1 MKAIMIMFDSL
12 NRRFLEPYGCRETI
26 TPNFLRLAQKTV
38 RFENSYAGSLPCIPA
53 RRELHTGRYNF
64 LHRSWGPLEPF
75 DDSMPGILREHGIHS
90 HLVSDHG
97 HYWECGGATYHTQYT
112 TWENIRGQ
120 EGDPWAPVVG
130 GAEGTDPNFA
140 VFTEGLR
147 SELYRQNLANRTRVT
162 EKDQYPLVKTFD
174 QGLEF
179 LRENEGKDSFFLQ
192 IESFSPHEPFMAG
205 REFKEMYPGKIKG
218 KKYEWPDYGP
228 VTEAPDEIEEVR
240 YSYFADLTMCDE
252 QLGRLLDYMDEKN
265 LWEDTMVIVNTDH
278 GYMLGE
284 HGYWA
289 KNYMLCY
296 DEIVHTPLFIWDP
309 RFPESAGT
317 SRTALV
323 QTIDLPV
330 TILKFFGIDSAED
343 MQGQD
348 IAQIIGEDKGS
359 RSCGL
364 FGIFGAHICCTDG
377 RYVYMR
383 APRNLEIPLHE
394 YTLMPTHMM
403 DFFSPRELESM
414 ERHEAFSFTKNCPVM
429 QIDADKAIRCIEE
442 GDYLFD
448 LWNDPGQKHPIVS
461 EEIVGKMEQSMV
473 RLMRL
478 NDAPEELYLRF
489 GFA

>member
-1 MKAIMIMFDSL
+1 MAVGRQSL
-12 NRRFLEPYGCRETI
+12 RISSDWHRKPCGLRTA
-26 TPNFLRLAQKTV
+26 TPEVCPVFPQGESCTRDGIIFCTGPGDLW
-38 RFENSYAGSLPCIPA
+38 SL
-53 RRELHTGRYNF
+53 
-64 LHRSWGPLEPF
+64 
-75 DDSMPGILREHGIHS
+75 LREHGIHS

-130 GAEGTDPNFA
+130 GAEDTDPNFA

-174 QGLEF
+174 QGLGF

-205 REFKEMYPGKIKG
+205 REFKEMYPGKVKG

-284 HGYWA
+284 RAGQR
-289 KNYMLCY
+289 LCR
-296 DEIVHTPLFIWDP
+296 P
-309 RFPESAGT
+309 
-317 SRTALV
+317 
-323 QTIDLPV
+323 
-330 TILKFFGIDSAED
+330 
-343 MQGQD
+343 
-348 IAQIIGEDKGS
+348 
-359 RSCGL
+359 
-364 FGIFGAHICCTDG
+364 
-377 RYVYMR
+377 
-383 APRNLEIPLHE
+383 
-394 YTLMPTHMM
+394 
-403 DFFSPRELESM
+403 
-414 ERHEAFSFTKNCPVM
+414 
-429 QIDADKAIRCIEE
+429 
-442 GDYLFD
+442 
-448 LWNDPGQKHPIVS
+448 
-461 EEIVGKMEQSMV
+461 
-473 RLMRL
+473 
-478 NDAPEELYLRF
+478 
-489 GFA
+489 